1 MTEKKLQKDGSSI
14 LSDDFMTSDEPF
26 IGGYTQRPEDWV
38 EPTMLQ
44 RLERDFDGG
53 PDFYLVDGNPCV
65 IWTDLD
71 LAMTTALRLRESY
84 IPSLYCMDSR
94 SISKRSKRAF
104 AKSTNCEAP

>member
-71 LAMTTALRLRESY
+71 LAYDYGVAPPRELH
-84 IPSLYCMDSR
+84 P
-94 SISKRSKRAF
+94 F
-104 AKSTNCEAP
+104 AVLHGQQIDIETFKARVREIHKL